1 MPIYDDVTAL
11 IGRTPLV
18 RINRLYGPPT
28 IEEEIEESLAK
39 IPRNKAKDDV
49 RAMKETMKYD
59 KKEEFF
65 DFHEKI
71 TNILDDQEELFAT
84 HMAAIKED
92 AKLLTQE
99 SDLIS
104 TAQGAGFID
113 YDIDSYV
120 EKLEKVIKKKLKIY
134 SLLGNKLSVF
144 KKNLEE
150 EDEMRLKVKD
160 TTFDY

>member
-1 MPIYDDVTAL
+1 M
-11 IGRTPLV
+11 
-18 RINRLYGPPT
+18 
-28 IEEEIEESLAK
+28 
-39 IPRNKAKDDV
+39 

-120 EKLEKVIKKKLKIY
+120 EKLEKVIMKKLKIY